1 MQTSLEKPSTLER
14 RLTVEIPEQQIA
26 GEVQSRLDELRKS
39 VRLDGF
45 RQGKAPAAVIKQRFG
60 KRVREEIVGELL
72 QRSFGEALD
81 KEALR
86 PAGQP
91 VIDPVTSEPGN
102 GLTYTASFEV
112 FPEIELAPVEQVQIK
127 RCVCEIG
134 DADIDAMIEKLREQ
148 NRDWLAVER
157 PAQDGDRLTIDF
169 EGTIDGE
176 VFKGGK
182 GEDFDIELGSA
193 MMIDGFED
201 GLRGRTAGDSVELD
215 LQFPADYR
223 NDELAGK
230 PVKFAITVKKVAEPV
245 LPTLDAGFM
254 EKFGVQGGELEAFR
268 SEVRANMEKE
278 RDRTL
283 RQRFN
288 NEVMDKLAAA
298 NDFEVPAALVKSES
312 ERLREQVARDLIMR
326 GINPADAAGEFDR
339 RVGEQAL
346 KRVKLGLLM
355 AEIIKDASLRAD
367 PAKVRQMIEEMAGSY
382 EDPAA
387 VVKWYYDNP
396 QQLQQ
401 VEGICLEDEVV
412 NWVAER
418 AQVIEESTTF
428 DALMNPVQTDETVE
442 ASS

>member
-14 RLTVEIPEQQIA
+14 RLTVEIPEQRIA
-26 GEVQSRLDELRKS
+26 GEVQTRLDELRKN

-60 KRVREEIVGELL
+60 KKVREEIVGELL

-81 KEALR
+81 KESLR

-91 VIDPVTSEPGN
+91 VIDPVASAPGT
-102 GLTYTASFEV
+102 GLTYTATFEV
-112 FPEIELAPVEQVQIK
+112 FPEIELTAVERIQVK
-127 RCVCEIG
+127 RSVCEIG
-134 DADIDAMIEKLREQ
+134 DGDVDVMVEKLREQ
-148 NRDWLAVER
+148 NREWLAVER
-157 PAQDGDRLTIDF
+157 PAQDGDRLTITF
-169 EGTIDGE
+169 EGTIEGE
-176 VFKGGK
+176 PFKGGS
-182 GEDFDIELGSA
+182 GDDFDIELGSG

-215 LQFPADYR
+215 LAFPDDYR
-223 NDELAGK
+223 NTDLAGK
-230 PVKFAITVKKVAEPV
+230 PVRFAITVKKIAEPV
-245 LPTLDAGFM
+245 LPTIDADFM
-254 EKFGVQGGELEAFR
+254 EKFGVRGGDLEAFR
-268 SEVRANMEKE
+268 AEVRANMAKE

-288 NEVMDKLAAA
+288 NEVMEKLASA
-298 NDFEVPAALVKSES
+298 NEFEVPSTLVKSES
-312 ERLREQVARDLIMR
+312 DRLRQQVARDLIMR
-326 GINPADAAGEFDR
+326 GINPADAAEEFDT
-339 RVGEQAL
+339 RVAEQART
-346 KRVKLGLLM
+346 RVKLGLLM
-355 AEIIKDASLRAD
+355 AEIIKGASLRAD

-418 AQVIEESTTF
+418 AQVIEETTTF